1 MMKNSKYIIN
11 GTTSVASSVDRFF
24 GLSTKHRTGTV
35 NWIKVSQLDA
45 SSSNVLLSWNPIT

>member
-24 GLSTKHRTGTV
+24 GVSTKHRTGTV

-45 SSSNVLLSWNPIT
+45 SSSNVLLSWNPIQ

>member
-1 MMKNSKYIIN
+1 MEPQVWPPQLI
-11 GTTSVASSVDRFF
+11 DFF

-45 SSSNVLLSWNPIT
+45 SSSNVLLSWNPIQ